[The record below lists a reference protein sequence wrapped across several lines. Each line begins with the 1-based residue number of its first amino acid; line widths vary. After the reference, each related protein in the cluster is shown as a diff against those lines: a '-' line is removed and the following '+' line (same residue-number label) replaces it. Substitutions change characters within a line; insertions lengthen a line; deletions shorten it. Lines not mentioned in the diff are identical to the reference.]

1 MLKDRPQQDREDRKL
16 SLLLSWRLNVSLMG
30 KKTQDDR
37 DVFSVSVVLGV
48 PF

>member
-1 MLKDRPQQDREDRKL
+1 MLKDRPQLDREDRKL

-30 KKTQDDR
+30 KTQDDR